1 MRNPNVAPGSLFAH
15 RFEVLALAGQGG
27 MGAVYRAIDRYSGQ
41 VVALKLLH
49 ESSGTSESERF
60 VREAQ
65 LLSELQH
72 PGIVSY
78 VAHGKSPDGQR
89 FLAMEWL
96 DGCDLSDRLAKGP
109 LAVRDCITLIEQA
122 AAALAFAHRRGI
134 LHRDIKP

>member
-1 MRNPNVAPGSLFAH
+1 MRNLTLAPGSLFAH

-134 LHRDIKP
+134 LHRDFSN